1 MLKLLY
7 PMDFVE
13 SDWGVNKAADKLSR
27 SLFGASPHLVS
38 SAKKQSGKNQPTAL
52 QPDRPR
58 PNSSYNNWNKD
69 GDDER
74 MSKKER
80 KHLKEKQRKWR
91 KKHGGGQTDDHGS
104 INMYN
109 GVENELRENMRVQG
123 PASKETKFKKITTHL
138 DRVTDDATGVCLK
151 KRKWSKSGFSNVDLH
166 QTESETF
173 TDMADDNSA
182 STASRKR
189 KKSKPDMSNTDH
201 KQNES
206 AAKELKRSKKRQVK
220 ELENVDTGS
229 DIQLQKMAKKAKL
242 KDSNSLD
249 KAKLKDRVHLE
260 SVEGSG
266 ATEGSPTQKA
276 KRKRN
281 RKKKSNSK
289 KNKYKHLAL
298 NNKKQDTAA
307 VENVSTQEEKMSS
320 TGVKSLNNAEKSP
333 NKKIGKAKGAKLLES
348 SESDMLL
355 QCSTTGK
362 KQKTKGGSVKNI
374 PSKQQKNSN
383 AALKQREIEDDSN
396 SDFDASEAD
405 EVSTEDFSNF
415 DSDIEFGMS
424 SDSDTD
430 NEIIEEANSTQKP
443 ESKNSSTAKE
453 STKQNK
459 NVKHKS
465 VPAQPADTNPQK
477 TMSLAEKA
485 RETLNSARFRFLN
498 EQLYTSSGHEA
509 LQMFKKDKEA
519 FEVYHRGYQAQ
530 VSRWPLNPLDIIMQQ
545 LRNKPD
551 CKVIADFGC
560 GDARL
565 AETLTHKKVHS
576 FDLVA
581 LKPCV
586 TVCNIAKV
594 PLESGTVDAAVF
606 CLSLMGTN
614 LSDYLSEANRVLKN
628 RGMMKVAEVVSR
640 FDNMNTFVSKV
651 ERLGFQLLK
660 KTMLSKMFYLFTF
673 RKVKD
678 TQRKL
683 APVIEL
689 QPCYYKRR

>member
-7 PMDFVE
+7 PMEFVE

-91 KKHGGGQTDDHGS
+91 KKHGGGQTDDRGS
-104 INMYN
+104 INMYSS
-109 GVENELRENMRVQG
+109 VENELRENKRVQV
-123 PASKETKFKKITTHL
+123 PASKEKKLKKNTTHL
-138 DRVTDDATGVCLK
+138 DRVTDDATGVSLK
-151 KRKWSKSGFSNVDLH
+151 KRKWSKADFKNVDLH

-189 KKSKPDMSNTDH
+189 KKSKPDMSNADH

-206 AAKELKRSKKRQVK
+206 AAKEFKRCKKRQVT
-220 ELENVDTGS
+220 ELETGS
-229 DIQLQKMAKKAKL
+229 DSPLQKMAKKAKL
-242 KDSNSLD
+242 RGSNSLD

-260 SVEGSG
+260 SVEGSS

-281 RKKKSNSK
+281 RNKKNNSK

-307 VENVSTQEEKMSS
+307 VENVSTREEKLPS
-320 TGVKSLNNAEKSP
+320 TGVKSSNYAEKSP

-348 SESDMLL
+348 SESDMRL
-355 QCSTTGK
+355 QCSTIGK
-362 KQKTKGGSVKNI
+362 NKKTKGGCVKNI
-374 PSKQQKNSN
+374 PPKQQKNSN
-383 AALKQREIEDDSN
+383 AALKQRQIEDDSN
-396 SDFDASEAD
+396 SNFDASEAD
-405 EVSTEDFSNF
+405 EGSTEDFSNF

-424 SDSDTD
+424 SDSDID
-430 NEIIEEANSTQKP
+430 NEIIEKANSTQKP
-443 ESKNSSTAKE
+443 EGKNSSTAKE
-453 STKQNK
+453 STEQNK

-465 VPAQPADTNPQK
+465 VPVQSADTKPQK

-586 TVCNIAKV
+586 TVCDIAKV

-614 LSDYLSEANRVLKN
+614 LSDFLSEANRVLKN

-640 FDNMNTFVSKV
+640 FDNINAFVSQV